1 MEIKEFKKVLKEN
14 ELTLK
19 KFSQLTNVKYDTCVR
34 WGKNDRPVSDWVESW
49 LSLYIE
55 NKELRKYK
63 ESIQTLMSEINK

>member
-49 LSLYIE
+49 LTLYIE

-63 ESIQTLMSEINK
+63 ESIQTLMSGLNK